1 LVPDEVVVGIVGQR
15 IEQPDA
21 RKGFILDGFP
31 RTVPQAVALD
41 RLLADHGI
49 ALDSVVE
56 LRVDEDA
63 LVRRIETRIAET
75 KARGEPLRD
84 DDSPEVL
91 RTRLKAY
98 RQQTEPLIAYYRDQG
113 VLRTVDGMAPID
125 DVTTAIDRVLPSA
138 PRSNEGKKKSP
149 EPSA

>member
-1 LVPDEVVVGIVGQR
+1 
-15 IEQPDA
+15 
-21 RKGFILDGFP
+21 
-31 RTVPQAVALD
+31 
-41 RLLADHGI
+41 
-49 ALDSVVE
+49 VVE